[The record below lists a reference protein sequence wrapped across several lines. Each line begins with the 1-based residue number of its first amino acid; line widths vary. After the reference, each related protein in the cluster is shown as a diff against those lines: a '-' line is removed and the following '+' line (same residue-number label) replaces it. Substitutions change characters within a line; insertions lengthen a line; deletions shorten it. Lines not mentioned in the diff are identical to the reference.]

1 MNTYEVN
8 FDGLVG
14 PSHNYSGLA
23 FGNKASKQHAH
34 KVSNPKEA
42 AKQGLLKMKTLHD
55 LGIAQ
60 GVLAPQERPAIE
72 VLRRLGFAGSDR
84 QIITQAWRQAPH
96 IFTAC
101 CSASSMWAANAATV
115 SPSADSADNKV
126 HFTPANLI
134 RNFHR
139 TIEADTTDKLLR
151 RVFSD
156 PNHFQHHN
164 ALPSTATFGDEGAA
178 NHTRLCEH
186 HGGAGIQL
194 FIYGKQASITQ
205 LSPRRYP
212 ARQTLE
218 ASQAISRLHQLDQSR
233 VIFAQQNP
241 AVIDAGVFHN
251 DVIAVGNENVLFFHQ
266 RAFLNKSQLKKAI
279 SKAFTHASFHFIEV
293 ENRQV
298 SVEQAVNSYLF
309 NSQLVTLPKGGMAL
323 IAPRECEMLP
333 TVRKYLQR
341 LLEQDNPIK
350 KTVMIDVKQSMCNGG
365 GPACLRLRVALTEQE
380 LASINQAVIFSN
392 RLFESL
398 NNWIDKHYRDRLC
411 EEELADPRLL
421 QESRVA
427 LDELTQILAL
437 GSLYPFQQ
445 L

>member
-34 KVSNPKEA
+34 RVSNPKEA

-72 VLRRLGFAGSDR
+72 ALRQLGFAGSDG
-84 QIITQAWRQAPH
+84 QIIMQAWRQAPQ

-126 HFTPANLI
+126 HFTPANLTS
-134 RNFHR
+134 NFHR
-139 TIEADTTDKLLR
+139 TIEADTTGKLLR

-186 HGGAGIQL
+186 HGGTGLQL
-194 FIYGKQASITQ
+194 FVYGKKASNTQ
-205 LSPRRYP
+205 SSPRRYP

-218 ASQAISRLHQLDQSR
+218 ASQAISRLHQLDRTR

-266 RAFLNKSQLKKAI
+266 RAFMNKAQLKKEI
-279 SKAFTHASFHFIEV
+279 SKAFTHAPFHFIEV

-298 SVEQAVNSYLF
+298 NVEQAVISYLF
-309 NSQLVTLPKGGMAL
+309 NSQLLTLPKGGMAL
-323 IAPRECEMLP
+323 IAARECEMLP

-341 LLEQDNPIK
+341 LLEQDNPIN
-350 KTVMIDVKQSMCNGG
+350 KTVMIDVNESMHNGG
-365 GPACLRLRVALTEQE
+365 GPACLRLRVVLTEQE
-380 LASINQAVIFSN
+380 LAGINQAVIFNN
-392 RLFESL
+392 RLFGLL

-411 EEELADPRLL
+411 EEDLADPRLL
-421 QESRVA
+421 QESRFA

>member
-14 PSHNYSGLA
+14 PTHNYSGLA

-34 KVSNPKEA
+34 NVSNPKEA

-55 LGIAQ
+55 MGIAQ
-60 GVLAPQERPAIE
+60 GVLAPQERPAIG
-72 VLRRLGFAGSDR
+72 VLRQLGFTGSDR
-84 QIITQAWRQAPH
+84 QIITQAWRKAPH

-101 CSASSMWAANAATV
+101 CSASSMWAANSASV

-134 RNFHR
+134 SNFHR
-139 TIEADTTDKLLR
+139 TIEADTTGKLLR
-151 RVFSD
+151 RVFLNQ
-156 PNHFQHHN
+156 NHFQHHN
-164 ALPSTATFGDEGAA
+164 TLPSTAIFSDEGAA
-178 NHTRLCEH
+178 NHTRLCKH

-194 FIYGKQASITQ
+194 FVYGKQASSTQ
-205 LSPRRYP
+205 FTPERYP

-218 ASQAISRLHQLDQSR
+218 ASQAISRLHRLDQTR

-241 AVIDAGVFHN
+241 AAIDAGVFHN
-251 DVIAVGNENVLFFHQ
+251 DVIAVGNENVLFFHE
-266 RAFLNKSQLKKAI
+266 RAFLNKTQLEKEI
-279 SKAFTHASFHFIEV
+279 SNAFTHASFHFIEV

-323 IAPRECEMLP
+323 IAPKECETLP
-333 TVRKYLQR
+333 TVKKYLQR
-341 LLEQDNPIK
+341 LLEEDNPIK
-350 KTVMIDVKQSMCNGG
+350 QAVMIDVKQSMRNGG
-365 GPACLRLRVALTEQE
+365 GPACLRLRVVLTEQE
-380 LASINQAVIFSN
+380 LASVNQAVIFNN
-392 RLFESL
+392 RLFVSL
-398 NNWIDKHYRDRLC
+398 NNWIDRHYRDRLC
-411 EEELADPRLL
+411 EKDLVDPTLL
-421 QESRVA
+421 QESRFA